1 MLAEDLG
8 GRADEGRH
16 AARRFVQDDSQRVDV
31 GGGGR
36 RMDIE
41 DLRRHVQRRANG
53 SGGLGGGHR
62 AADAGHAEV
71 GQARDP
77 RGDGLPGGRL
87 GRGARGID
95 DVDED
100 VGRLDIAVHDAGA
113 VHHRQPFGQERPDPG
128 DLGGRHGAPCLQKP
142 AHVPTADVVHD
153 DGGAV
158 PLDHHVLHTDDIGG
172 AHSHQGGALAHEAL
186 NDPGILKKIDAQE
199 FHREVDRG
207 AVDAASQP
215 DLALSAGADEGGQD
229 IGAAEATG
237 FSGAG
242 RTGGGHAGSTRVGA
256 SRLRGQTYSVVTRV

>member
-1 MLAEDLG
+1 
-8 GRADEGRH
+8 
-16 AARRFVQDDSQRVDV
+16 
-31 GGGGR
+31 
-36 RMDIE
+36 
-41 DLRRHVQRRANG
+41 
-53 SGGLGGGHR
+53 
-62 AADAGHAEV
+62 
-71 GQARDP
+71 
-77 RGDGLPGGRL
+77 
-87 GRGARGID
+87 
-95 DVDED
+95 
-100 VGRLDIAVHDAGA
+100 
-113 VHHRQPFGQERPDPG
+113 
-128 DLGGRHGAPCLQKP
+128 
-142 AHVPTADVVHD
+142 VVHD

-172 AHSHQGGALAHEAL
+172 THSHQGGALAHEAL
-186 NDPGILKKIDAQE
+186 DDPGILKKIGAQE